1 MLVWL
6 REPKQASERTVDQ
19 AVPWLQVTNIN
30 WAWHKPGWEWEWA
43 YPTRNPR
50 GGAIVCTGWL
60 GEQDYSQGPPSFL
73 SFHGFL

>member
-1 MLVWL
+1 ML

-19 AVPWLQVTNIN
+19 AVPWSQVTNIN

-50 GGAIVCTGWL
+50 GGAIALVG
-60 GEQDYSQGPPSFL
+60 
-73 SFHGFL
+73 

>member
-1 MLVWL
+1 MDRFLHGGHLGKRRGFNQRMLVWL

-19 AVPWLQVTNIN
+19 AVPWSQVTNIN

-50 GGAIVCTGWL
+50 GGAIALVG
-60 GEQDYSQGPPSFL
+60 
-73 SFHGFL
+73 